1 MPTDDLKSDKY
12 KPLLEAMHER
22 WRYTTDQLREIRAEA
37 RTDMRYVS
45 GDPWKPNERLDREKA
60 GRPCLSL
67 DELAQYT
74 NQLIN
79 GVRQHKRAIK
89 VTPVGTGASD
99 KTAQTREDLIRQ
111 IEYRSNAQQAYT
123 VGFEN
128 TVNRSYGFWRVRNR
142 YVQQPKKSGGDGSG
156 MNQELVIQMI
166 PNPDNV
172 TPDPDA
178 IDPTGRDMQFCWI
191 TEQWDWRAYRRKW
204 PKAKL
209 IDFTPE
215 QAADMPQW
223 MDSKKVQIAEY
234 WTVETNRRNL
244 LLFKGKTPGERD
256 VEVFEDDWK
265 DAKSNYKHLAIDD
278 PDDEREVEDPI
289 VRAYLTNGFEVLEP
303 PKVWPGKTIPIVS
316 CYGKVLYVDVGSGAK
331 KQILSAIRLARDPF
345 MLYCYYR
352 TTEAEL
358 VGMLPKFPYFV
369 RRGSLKSDQALLL
382 QKSLHEPIA
391 FIEVETRAEGVPPGD
406 MPEMPARQPYDPAI
420 QAMEIGAEGAR
431 RAIQAAM
438 GISPL
443 PTQALRMNEKSGKAL
458 QQIDDSEEQGT
469 FHFVDAYEAAIARTG
484 EICNEVLDV
493 FYDTARDVTLRD
505 GQGVPSQVRLNDPT
519 HPDGL
524 QELGPGY
531 DHDVTLSTG
540 PSFDSEREQA
550 NDFSDTMVQAI
561 PSLLPIIGN
570 AACAKLM
577 SLAVKL
583 KNLGPIGDEIAE
595 LLAPPDPG
603 QMDPAQAMQQL
614 QGLQQQVQQLTLEQ
628 QTESVKQRAMLE
640 KADKDNI
647 AKIEVEHAKNQTD
660 LQKAWIMVS
669 AQLLIAA
676 AKVGAENARSLAEA
690 LDKKDAAA
698 LGATLEALGHTVKAS
713 EAGKDR
719 AHDVGMALIQHAHAT
734 EQADQQQQHT
744 LEQGD
749 QSHGQALDQAAQQAA
764 LEPEQAAEPAE
775 AGA

>member
-1 MPTDDLKSDKY
+1 MPTVDLKSDKY
-12 KPLLEAMHER
+12 KPLLTAMHER
-22 WRYTTDQLREIRAEA
+22 WKYATDELREIRDEA

-45 GDPWKPNERLDREKA
+45 GDPWKPNERLEREKA

-67 DELAQYT
+67 DELGQYT

-79 GVRQHKRAIK
+79 DVRQHKRAIK
-89 VTPVGTGASD
+89 VTPVGSGAND
-99 KTAQTREDLIRQ
+99 KTAETRADLFRQ

-142 YVQQPKKSGGDGSG
+142 YVEQPKNSGGNGSG

-178 IDPTGRDMQFCWI
+178 IDPTGRDMQYCWI
-191 TEQWDWRAYRRKW
+191 TERWDWKAYKRRW

-209 IDFTPE
+209 IDFNPDYTSE
-215 QAADMPQW
+215 MPNW
-223 MDSKKVQIAEY
+223 MDAKHIQIAEY

-244 LLFKGKTPGERD
+244 LLFKGKGDDGGDIEA
-256 VEVFEDDWK
+256 FEDDWK
-265 DAKSNYKHLAIDD
+265 DAKTQYPKLAIHE

-289 VRAYLTNGFEVLEP
+289 VRCYLTNGFEVLEP

-358 VGMLPKFPYFV
+358 VGMLPRFPYFV

-382 QKSLHEPIA
+382 QKSLSEPVA
-391 FIEVETRAEGVPPGD
+391 FIEVEGRSDSMPPG
-406 MPEMPARQPYDPAI
+406 MPPEMPERQPYDPAI
-420 QAMEIGAEGAR
+420 QAMEIGAEGSR

-443 PTQALRMNEKSGKAL
+443 PTQAVRLNEKSGKAL
-458 QQIDDSEEQGT
+458 EQIHDSEQQGT

-484 EICNEVLDV
+484 EILNEVVDV

-505 GQGVPSQVRLNDPT
+505 GQDEPRQVRLNDPT

-524 QELGPGY
+524 LTLGPGY

-540 PSFDSEREQA
+540 PSFESERDQA
-550 NDFSDTMVQAI
+550 NDFSDTMVQTI
-561 PSLLPIIGN
+561 PTLLPIIGN

-583 KNLGPIGDEIAE
+583 KNLGPLGDEMAA

-603 QMDPAQAMQQL
+603 QQDPAQMAQML
-614 QGLQQQVQQLTLEQ
+614 QGLQQENSQLKQQQ
-628 QTESVKQRAMLE
+628 ATEAVKQQAMLD
-640 KADKDNI
+640 KADKDNV

-676 AKVGAENARSLAEA
+676 AKVGAENARSLAEG
-690 LDKKDAAA
+690 LDKKDAAS
-698 LGATLEALGHTVKAS
+698 LGVTLEAMGHAVKAS

-719 AHDVGMALIQHAHAT
+719 AHEVGMALIQHAHAT
-734 EQADQQQQHT
+734 QQADQAHQQGLEQADQAHANT
-744 LEQGD
+744 
-749 QSHGQALDQAAQQAA
+749 LDQMGQQAA
-764 LEPEQAAEPAE
+764 LEPEQAAEPAD